1 MTDFEQIIEFLRLY
15 RRSEESAKNALPPTE
30 VLLTPLDDGN
40 AYNVNKNIF
49 ETDFNK
55 YKRIFGILNSHNAE
69 AIYLLKTGGNN
80 KYYVKTL
87 NGKYFNLL
95 DETTETISDEW
106 LIEFPIEFGT
116 SSYIYDTVKNLVVI
130 YSESLKAVTIFPD
143 NIYYNPNGKY
153 LKDLE
158 NDTYT
163 YDYTDHVTTFGK
175 IIKILFDDEQYLWNN
190 PEKKVQVLKSEKEG
204 RMTLIPFLQIEYG
217 LKNFILK
224 YRYYEKG
231 YRPKFF
237 LYDDECSII
246 LKFTSIG
253 GILTFLDQTLFSEGF
268 SLKKGDNSNPQRDS
282 FRDQFMNQVIHKI
295 EDSIKSKSTLA
306 YYDAMKTLFYLPESV
321 AVMFNEDFLW
331 KLMEMA
337 VRRDSLTNKKDL
349 AEENIFIKLIK
360 IILQK
365 EGQEVKLM
373 NWFLETIKDGDK
385 NISKFEFIYD
395 RINGENFL
403 EFAKLISQVWKKSR
417 FIYPDTEKN
426 PEFATTDGLLFL
438 PYSSQKAFG
447 FYFSNVSMSFE
458 THQQKGRLIKTLY
471 DTGKTEIEMR
481 PGLKTDNLVPTQVP
495 IIDQFWYHPFYPIYL
510 KDIENQETEMKLDSV
525 VPAFMLKANRD
536 KQFWSNVITSAEYVA
551 DILTT
556 VSGVGNIGKFR
567 YLAKFAAKA
576 EKLRFVSKAGRAVAN
591 VRKAVAATAAVVE
604 ITSGTVNTLLKLSG
618 ARDASWGKS
627 LSEYLFWLE
636 LLSLSGE
643 LSVAIHNGLRKSAKE
658 ILEHEDEIIEEA
670 SKGKYN
676 VDDLLDELYEIV
688 EEKVRTLNIGDD
700 LASIAEVDIK
710 SVAKIADRIR
720 KTTKLKNFD
729 IHIVDRNNEELFDL
743 FKAWQN
749 EPRVEGVF
757 IPRNGVYRRYGIKL
771 KGPRIYLFTGNTS
784 DGFMKI
790 KAHTLQHEVFHVEMH
805 AKLIEQLGLEKYQML
820 IDKIPTHIKEEYVV
834 HRFLATKSKAL
845 DIKELDIELDNIN
858 NKYRKNANISEQL
871 DKDYLAGEWN
881 LKNELKKLN
890 IHY

>member
-1 MTDFEQIIEFLRLY
+1 MADFEQIIEFLRLY
-15 RRSEESAKNALPPTE
+15 RRSEEAAKNALPPTE
-30 VLLTPLDDGN
+30 ILLTALDDGV

-55 YKRIFGILNSHNAE
+55 YKRIFSILNSHNAE
-69 AIYLLKTGGNN
+69 AIYLLKTSGNN
-80 KYYVKTL
+80 KYYVKTIS
-87 NGKYFNLL
+87 GKYFNLL
-95 DETTETISDEW
+95 EETPETIPDDES
-106 LIEFPIEFGT
+106 LIEFPLEFGT
-116 SSYIYDTVKNLVVI
+116 SSYIYDTIKNLVVI

-143 NIYYNPNGKY
+143 NIYYDPNGKY

-158 NDTYT
+158 NNTYT

-175 IIKILFDDEQYLWNN
+175 IIKILFEDEQYLWNN
-190 PEKKVQVLKSEKEG
+190 PEKKVLVLKAEKEG

-268 SLKKGDNSNPQRDS
+268 SLEKGDNSNPQRDS

-331 KLMEMA
+331 TLMEMA

-403 EFAKLISQVWKKSR
+403 EFAKLISQTWKKSR

-447 FYFSNVSMSFE
+447 FYFSNVTMSFE
-458 THQQKGRLIKTLY
+458 AHQQKGRLIKTLY
-471 DTGKTEIEMR
+471 DTGKIEIEMR

-510 KDIENQETEMKLDSV
+510 KDIESQETEMKLDSV

-536 KQFWSNVITSAEYVA
+536 KQFWSNVITSAEYAA

-576 EKLRFVSKAGRAVAN
+576 EKLSFVSKAGQAVAN

-643 LSVAIHNGLRKSAKE
+643 LSVAIHNGLRKNAKE
-658 ILEHEDEIIEEA
+658 ILEHEDDIRKSAKNAEETKQIDHALEELKHEGGHIAGESLFATRDAEKVKAFREGLKKFSEKVKNPFDHIQEAMPYFNHYLKDDIIA
-670 SKGKYN
+670 QVHKYN
-676 VDDLLDELYEIV
+676 CGNVVESVINFLKTGELKLAKESGYQTF
-688 EEKVRTLNIGDD
+688 EKVAPKFGGGHFQPARPFGRLKELMKEGE
-700 LASIAEVDIK
+700 IAVIYGVK
-710 SVAKIADRIR
+710 SVENVKGPGGIIGQS
-720 KTTKLKNFD
+720 TKGHYFVGMKKGGEL
-729 IHIVDRNNEELFDL
+729 HLFDG
-743 FKAWQN
+743 Q
-749 EPRVEGVF
+749 
-757 IPRNGVYRRYGIKL
+757 
-771 KGPRIYLFTGNTS
+771 TG
-784 DGFMKI
+784 
-790 KAHTLQHEVFHVEMH
+790 
-805 AKLIEQLGLEKYQML
+805 
-820 IDKIPTHIKEEYVV
+820 EYVV
-834 HRFLATKSKAL
+834 FALKDEKFAKFIESKYTKQYASE
-845 DIKELDIELDNIN
+845 KEGGF
-858 NKYRKNANISEQL
+858 KYLIVR
-871 DKDYLAGEWN
+871 
-881 LKNELKKLN
+881 
-890 IHY
+890 

>member
-1 MTDFEQIIEFLRLY
+1 MADFEQIIEFLRLY
-15 RRSEESAKNALPPTE
+15 RRSEEAAQNALPPTE
-30 VLLTPLDDGN
+30 VLLTTLDDGE
-40 AYNVNKNIF
+40 AYNVNKNTF
-49 ETDFNK
+49 ETDFSK
-55 YKRIFGILNSHNAE
+55 YKRIFGILDNHHAE
-69 AIYLLKTGGNN
+69 AIYLLKDNGNN
-80 KYYVKTL
+80 KYYVKKST
-87 NGKYFNLL
+87 GEYVNLL
-95 DETTETISDEW
+95 DETTETIPDEW

-130 YSESLKAVTIFPD
+130 YAESLKAVAIFPD
-143 NIYYNPNGKY
+143 NIYYDPKGKY
-153 LKDLE
+153 LKDIE
-158 NDTYT
+158 TDTYT

-175 IIKILFDDEQYLWNN
+175 IIKILFEDAQYIWNN

-231 YRPKFF
+231 YRPKF
-237 LYDDECSII
+237 LLPDDECSII

-268 SLKKGDNSNPQRDS
+268 SLQKGENSNPQRDS

-321 AVMFNEDFLW
+321 AAMFNENFLW
-331 KLMEMA
+331 TLMEMA
-337 VRRDSLTNKKDL
+337 MSRDSLTNTRNL

-373 NWFLETIKDGDK
+373 NWFLERIKDGDK

-395 RINGENFL
+395 RINGDNFI

-438 PYSSQKAFG
+438 PYSSEKALG
-447 FYFSNVSMSFE
+447 FYFSNVSMTFD
-458 THQQKGRLIKTLY
+458 THQQKGRLLKTLY
-471 DTGKTEIEMR
+471 DTGKTTTEMR

-510 KDIENQETEMKLDSV
+510 KDIENQETELKLDSV

-536 KQFWSNVITSAEYVA
+536 KQFWSNVITTAEYAA

-576 EKLRFVSKAGRAVAN
+576 EKLSFVSKAGRAVAN
-591 VRKAVAATAAVVE
+591 VRKAVAATAAIVE

-618 ARDASWGKS
+618 ARDAAWSKS

-658 ILEHEDEIIEEA
+658 ILEHEDDIRKSAKNADEAKEIDDIIEELERLAGRSVAEGGGSTKYVIKAKHLDDTGALEGISKIEKEIIEEPVEYGA
-670 SKGKYN
+670 FVNHEGKVISEKFTDNSPKGLSIPAMLDLSTRKYIRIFTHNHPTSTPLSSFDIMTFIKGNMQEMRAVCKNGDIYALIKKGDLPSEENTWSHFLKGVIKRIKEEN
-676 VDDLLDELYEIV
+676 VELIIKAQKDENAKLLYDQ
-688 EEKVRTLNIGDD
+688 
-700 LASIAEVDIK
+700 
-710 SVAKIADRIR
+710 KIADTFI
-720 KTTKLKNFD
+720 D
-729 IHIVDRNNEELFDL
+729 ELGEL
-743 FKAWQN
+743 
-749 EPRVEGVF
+749 VEY
-757 IPRNGVYRRYGIKL
+757 I
-771 KGPRIYLFTGNTS
+771 
-784 DGFMKI
+784 
-790 KAHTLQHEVFHVEMH
+790 
-805 AKLIEQLGLEKYQML
+805 KYQ
-820 IDKIPTHIKEEYVV
+820 
-834 HRFLATKSKAL
+834 
-845 DIKELDIELDNIN
+845 
-858 NKYRKNANISEQL
+858 
-871 DKDYLAGEWN
+871 
-881 LKNELKKLN
+881 
-890 IHY
+890 

>member
-30 VLLTPLDDGN
+30 VLLTPLDDDS

-55 YKRIFGILNSHNAE
+55 YKRIFGLLNSHNAE

-87 NGKYFNLL
+87 TGKYFDLL
-95 DETTETISDEW
+95 EETTETIPDEW
-106 LIEFPIEFGT
+106 LIGFPIEFGT
-116 SSYIYDTVKNLVVI
+116 SSYIYDTVKNLVAI

-143 NIYYNPNGKY
+143 NIYYDPNGKY

-175 IIKILFDDEQYLWNN
+175 IIKILFENEQYLWNN

-253 GILTFLDQTLFSEGF
+253 GILSFLDQTLFSEGF
-268 SLKKGDNSNPQRDS
+268 SLEKGDNSNPQRDS

-331 KLMEMA
+331 KLLEMA

-403 EFAKLISQVWKKSR
+403 EFAKLISQTWKKSR

-536 KQFWSNVITSAEYVA
+536 KQFWNNVITSAEYAA

-591 VRKAVAATAAVVE
+591 VRKAVTATAAVVE

-658 ILEHEDEIIEEA
+658 ILEHEDDIRKSAKNADEA
-670 SKGKYN
+670 SEI
-676 VDDLLDELYEIV
+676 DEALEQMKHEGGSGGYSKV
-688 EEKVRTLNIGDD
+688 VTTNEK
-700 LASIAEVDIK
+700 EVK
-710 SVAKIADRIR
+710 A
-720 KTTKLKNFD
+720 F
-729 IHIVDRNNEELFDL
+729 EELEKKFL
-743 FKAWQN
+743 NKTIENPFENVN
-749 EPRVEGVF
+749 EILPLL
-757 IPRNGVYRRYGIKL
+757 N
-771 KGPRIYLFTGNTS
+771 
-784 DGFMKI
+784 
-790 KAHTLQHEVFHVEMH
+790 
-805 AKLIEQLGLEKYQML
+805 
-820 IDKIPTHIKEEYVV
+820 HI
-834 HRFLATKSKAL
+834 S
-845 DIKELDIELDNIN
+845 
-858 NKYRKNANISEQL
+858 
-871 DKDYLAGEWN
+871 
-881 LKNELKKLN
+881 LKNEIIQISRTNCGNTAKVLVDFFKTGKIIRAEASAMQDITDVATKFKKGYFIPATLPRMKEILEEGQIVVIYGVTKIQTYVN
-890 IHY
+890 KKGIKIGQSIEGHYFVGIKKNNELHLFDGQTGEDAIFKNTDKFAEFIGSKYNKRYTSKEGGGFSYIIVND

>member
-55 YKRIFGILNSHNAE
+55 YKRIFGLLNSHNAE

-87 NGKYFNLL
+87 TGKYFDLL
-95 DETTETISDEW
+95 EETTETIPDEW

-130 YSESLKAVTIFPD
+130 YSESLRAVTIFPD
-143 NIYYNPNGKY
+143 NIYYDPNGKY
-153 LKDLE
+153 LKHLE

-268 SLKKGDNSNPQRDS
+268 SLEKGDNSNPQRDS

-403 EFAKLISQVWKKSR
+403 EFAKLISQTWKKSR

-447 FYFSNVSMSFE
+447 FYFSNVSMSFD

-510 KDIENQETEMKLDSV
+510 KDIENQETEIKLDSV

-658 ILEHEDEIIEEA
+658 ILEHEDDIRKSAKNADEA
-670 SKGKYN
+670 SEIDEALEQMKHEGGSGGASKVATTNEAEIKIFKELEDNFLDKTIENSLENLKKILPLFNHSSIGETAVVQLHDYNCAEVVNVVIEFLKTGKVTKARQSGYQEFEKVVAKHGGGYFQSVETFGSIKNSLKDKQIAIIYGINELNNVRGTGGQIVQQTKGHYFVGIKLDGDLHLFDGQTAEHAVFALKDVKFSNFLKGKYN
-676 VDDLLDELYEIV
+676 PNYKYKDGGGFKFLL
-688 EEKVRTLNIGDD
+688 VR
-700 LASIAEVDIK
+700 
-710 SVAKIADRIR
+710 
-720 KTTKLKNFD
+720 
-729 IHIVDRNNEELFDL
+729 
-743 FKAWQN
+743 
-749 EPRVEGVF
+749 
-757 IPRNGVYRRYGIKL
+757 
-771 KGPRIYLFTGNTS
+771 
-784 DGFMKI
+784 
-790 KAHTLQHEVFHVEMH
+790 
-805 AKLIEQLGLEKYQML
+805 
-820 IDKIPTHIKEEYVV
+820 
-834 HRFLATKSKAL
+834 
-845 DIKELDIELDNIN
+845 
-858 NKYRKNANISEQL
+858 
-871 DKDYLAGEWN
+871 
-881 LKNELKKLN
+881 
-890 IHY
+890 

>member
-1 MTDFEQIIEFLRLY
+1 MADFEQIIEFLRLY
-15 RRSEESAKNALPPTE
+15 RRSEEAAKNALPPTE
-30 VLLTPLDDGN
+30 ILLTALDDGV

-55 YKRIFGILNSHNAE
+55 YKRIFSILNSHNAE
-69 AIYLLKTGGNN
+69 AIYLLKTSGNN
-80 KYYVKTL
+80 KYYVKTIS
-87 NGKYFNLL
+87 GKYFNLL
-95 DETTETISDEW
+95 EETTETIPDDES
-106 LIEFPIEFGT
+106 LIEFPLEFGT
-116 SSYIYDTVKNLVVI
+116 SSYIYDTIKNLVVI

-143 NIYYNPNGKY
+143 NIYYDPNGKY

-158 NDTYT
+158 NNTYT

-175 IIKILFDDEQYLWNN
+175 IIKILFEDEQYLWNN
-190 PEKKVQVLKSEKEG
+190 PEKKVLVLKYEKEG

-268 SLKKGDNSNPQRDS
+268 SLEKGDSSNPQRDS

-331 KLMEMA
+331 TLMEMA

-403 EFAKLISQVWKKSR
+403 EFAKLISQTWKKSR

-447 FYFSNVSMSFE
+447 FYFSNVTMSFE
-458 THQQKGRLIKTLY
+458 AHQQKGRLIKTLY

-510 KDIENQETEMKLDSV
+510 KDIESQETEMKLDSV
-525 VPAFMLKANRD
+525 IPAFMLKANRD
-536 KQFWSNVITSAEYVA
+536 KQFWSNVITSAEYAA

-576 EKLRFVSKAGRAVAN
+576 EKLSFVSKAGKAVAN

-658 ILEHEDEIIEEA
+658 ILEHEDDIRKSAKNADEASEIDEALEQMKHEGGSGGYSKVATTNEKEVKAFEELEKKFLNKTIENPFKNVNEILPLLNHISLNNEIIQISRTNCGNTAKVLVDFFKTGKIIRAEA
-670 SKGKYN
+670 SAMQDITDVATKFKKGNFIPATLPRMKEILEEGQIVVIYGVTKIQTYVNKKGIKIGQSIEGHYFVGIKKNNELYLFDGQTGEDAIFKNTDKFAEFIGSKYN
-676 VDDLLDELYEIV
+676 KRYTSKEGGGFSYIIV
-688 EEKVRTLNIGDD
+688 ND
-700 LASIAEVDIK
+700 
-710 SVAKIADRIR
+710 
-720 KTTKLKNFD
+720 
-729 IHIVDRNNEELFDL
+729 
-743 FKAWQN
+743 
-749 EPRVEGVF
+749 
-757 IPRNGVYRRYGIKL
+757 
-771 KGPRIYLFTGNTS
+771 
-784 DGFMKI
+784 
-790 KAHTLQHEVFHVEMH
+790 
-805 AKLIEQLGLEKYQML
+805 
-820 IDKIPTHIKEEYVV
+820 
-834 HRFLATKSKAL
+834 
-845 DIKELDIELDNIN
+845 
-858 NKYRKNANISEQL
+858 
-871 DKDYLAGEWN
+871 
-881 LKNELKKLN
+881 
-890 IHY
+890 